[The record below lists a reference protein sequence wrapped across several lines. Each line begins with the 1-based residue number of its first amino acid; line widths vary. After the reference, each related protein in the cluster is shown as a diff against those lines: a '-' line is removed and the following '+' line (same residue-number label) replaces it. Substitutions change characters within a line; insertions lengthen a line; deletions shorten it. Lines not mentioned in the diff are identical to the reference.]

1 VISEEQLCAVWCVWP
16 AGTFAVCLLLRTAVF
31 MRRKRLQFC
40 AQQES
45 GGLVFCLF
53 WHCTLV
59 HFGLFF
65 SLNLM
70 VRNSPARSR
79 FFFVD
84 DWVRGFLGYLFS
96 TSTSIF
102 PRWLHCYRFCDG
114 WFICGS
120 LYQH

>member
-1 VISEEQLCAVWCVWP
+1 VLDILRHWVLVLQLLGSGIFWVISEEQLCAVWCVWP

-79 FFFVD
+79 FFF
-84 DWVRGFLGYLFS
+84 
-96 TSTSIF
+96 
-102 PRWLHCYRFCDG
+102 C
-114 WFICGS
+114 
-120 LYQH
+120 